1 MKDNDKEYN
10 RVTTVINR
18 IALIIFIIAVAIFII
33 NLIKWKIE

>member
-10 RVTTVINR
+10 RVTTVINK

-33 NLIKWKIE
+33 NLIK